1 MSKFATDKP
10 KLCEQILQNHIS
22 TNTEEQKQTFVRS
35 MQRFRVFDE
44 NADKV
49 INSHIVNQI
58 DVDNIASDYQEE

>member
-49 INSHIVNQI
+49 KIGRAHV
-58 DVDNIASDYQEE
+58 